1 MIPMVDLQRQYKL
14 LKAEIDAAI
23 QEVLDNTQFILG
35 PKVSQLEEKI
45 AAYHGISHA
54 IGVANGTDALLL
66 ALRGCGIGQGDE
78 VITTPFTFIA
88 TAEVIAELNAVPV
101 FVDIVPGTF
110 NIDPQKVEEKITDK
124 TKAIIPVHLYG
135 HPVDMEPLL
144 SIGTKY
150 NLKIIEDCAQAF
162 GAEYKGQKVGTF
174 GDCGC
179 FSFFP
184 SKNLACY
191 GDGGMV
197 IAQNDDI
204 ARTVRMLRNHGGSV
218 KYHHELLGYN
228 SRLDEIQAAIV
239 AVKLRRI
246 EAFNES
252 RRKNADLYRAH
263 IVRDDIVLPGEEP
276 DCRHVYHQFTIRT
289 DRRDSIAQALKDH
302 DIASAI
308 YYPIPLHKQVVFANS
323 GTETDELKI
332 SEQCSRDVLSLPM
345 FPELTEMEIHQICE
359 VINHAS

>member
-14 LKAEIDAAI
+14 LKTEVDAAI
-23 QEVLDNTQFILG
+23 QGVLDNTQFILG
-35 PKVSQLEEKI
+35 PKVSLLEEEI
-45 AAYHGISHA
+45 ASYHGISHA

-66 ALRGCGIGQGDE
+66 ALRGCGVEEGDE

-88 TAEVIAELNAVPV
+88 TAEVIAALNAVPV

-110 NIDPQKVEEKITDK
+110 NIDPQKIEEKITDK
-124 TKAIIPVHLYG
+124 TTAIVPVHLYG
-135 HPVDMEPLL
+135 HPADMEPIL

-150 NLKIIEDCAQAF
+150 DLKIIEDCAQAF
-162 GAEYKGQKVGTF
+162 GAEYRGQKVGTF

-246 EAFNES
+246 EEFNDS
-252 RRKNADLYRAH
+252 RRKNADMYRTY
-263 IVRDDIVLPGEEP
+263 IVRDNIVLPSEEP
-276 DCRHVYHQFTIRT
+276 DCKHVYHQFTIRT

-308 YYPIPLHKQVVFANS
+308 YYPVPLHKQVVFANS
-323 GTETDELKI
+323 GTETGELKI

-345 FPELTEMEIHQICE
+345 FPELTEMEIRQICE
-359 VINHAS
+359 VVNHVS